1 MFYKALL
8 IGGLALSANAQ
19 VNLGTAAPFGVLAA
33 SAITN
38 TGLTV
43 VGGQLGIYPN
53 GVTSITGFPPGISGT
68 VHGADAVAKQAQ
80 ADATTAYNAAMTLAS
95 TKALTGQDLGGMVL
109 PPGVYTFS
117 SSAGLTGILTLDAQ
131 GNSNAQWVFQI
142 GSTITTASASSVV
155 LINGANACN
164 VFWQVGSSAT
174 LGTGTMFAG
183 NIIALASITVTTGSS
198 NNGGLYALTAAV
210 TLDDNMLYGP
220 NHVIY
225 VYKLYHI
232 IYVYKLYDADHIFYV
247 YKLCYIILIYKF
259 CNTDHIIL
267 IYKLYHIIYVYKFLH
282 HIIYVYKL
290 CGIYYII
297 YDDKSCISRNLD
309 YHKHD
314 YRHSYTK
321 PVDSDSNR
329 HKYSHDHGHGLH
341 IVHDLYFNQN
351 VNVD

>member
-131 GNSNAQWVFQI
+131 GNPNAQWVFQI

-164 VFWQVGSSAT
+164 IFWQVGSSAT

-198 NNGGLYALTAAV
+198 NNGGLINSGSTNHIIYIYK
-210 TLDDNMLYGP
+210 LYGP
-220 NHVIY
+220 YHVIY
-225 VYKLYHI
+225 VYELYHNV
-232 IYVYKLYDADHIFYV
+232 YVYKLYDADHIFYV
-247 YKLCYIILIYKF
+247 YKLCYIILVYKL

-267 IYKLYHIIYVYKFLH
+267 IYKLYHIIYVYSF
-282 HIIYVYKL
+282 
-290 CGIYYII
+290 
-297 YDDKSCISRNLD
+297 
-309 YHKHD
+309 
-314 YRHSYTK
+314 
-321 PVDSDSNR
+321 
-329 HKYSHDHGHGLH
+329 LH
-341 IVHDLYFNQN
+341 IVYVYEL
-351 VNVD
+351 

>member
-210 TLDDNMLYGP
+210 TLDDNM
-220 NHVIY
+220 
-225 VYKLYHI
+225 
-232 IYVYKLYDADHIFYV
+232 
-247 YKLCYIILIYKF
+247 
-259 CNTDHIIL
+259 
-267 IYKLYHIIYVYKFLH
+267 